1 MKASEDLKHHVD
13 PFSWDATVARGLEP
27 RLLADLPPAGA
38 FLTLAEHRITHPKP
52 PRIQKKGDPRIISEI
67 ECAGLTG
74 RGGADFPTAAKWKA
88 VTAGDRR
95 PVVVVN
101 GAEGEPASGKDALLM
116 ARLPHL
122 VIDGALFAAAA
133 VGADRIFVC
142 VAEHSPLAIAGVKRA
157 LAERRGLEKDPGV
170 RIEVRVVPDRYV
182 AGESS
187 ALVHWI
193 NGGDA
198 VPTATPPRTSERG
211 VGKRPTIVQNAET
224 LAHVTLILARGANWY
239 RSVGTFDEPGTRL
252 MSITGAVPNPVVCEV
267 EAGSWLLDIFEQS
280 GGVPMKVSGVLVG
293 GYYGT
298 WIHPRDAFESQLTKE
313 SMRPHGAT
321 PGCGILRFQP
331 EGTCGVSVVAELAA
345 WFAGE
350 SAGQCGPCV
359 FGLQAIAGALRALES
374 CTNTKAMLER
384 IHRLT
389 AEVSGRGGCKLP
401 DGAAQMITS
410 GLEVFADEVQAHRAG
425 HCTAGSRRSTPVET
439 RIQRSAEIPFD
450 APIKT
455 LVTSNGHAAM
465 RFEGSVVSPPAS
477 SSSGA
482 KDAWSDASPMS
493 DDFERPREELIH
505 QPDGWRVCPYCA
517 EEIRSATIKCRYC
530 GEWLER

>member
-1 MKASEDLKHHVD
+1 MKASLEHLKDHVD

-38 FLTLAEHRITHPKP
+38 FRTLSEHRITHPKP
-52 PRIQKKGDPRIISEI
+52 PRIQKKGDPRIITEI
-67 ECAGLTG
+67 ERAGLTG

-88 VTAGDRR
+88 VTSGDRR

-101 GAEGEPASGKDALLM
+101 GAEGEPAAGKDALLM
-116 ARLPHL
+116 AGLPHL

-133 VGADRIFVC
+133 VGADRIFIC
-142 VAEHSPLAIAGVKRA
+142 VGGHSPPAVAGVKHA
-157 LAERRGLEKDPGV
+157 LAERRAMEKDPGV
-170 RIEVRVVPDRYV
+170 RIEVRIVPDRYV

-193 NGGDA
+193 NGGEA
-198 VPTATPPRTSERG
+198 VPTVTPPRTSERG

-224 LAHVTLILARGANWY
+224 LAHAALILARGADWY
-239 RSVGTFDEPGTRL
+239 RSVGTFEEPGTRL
-252 MSITGAVPNPVVCEV
+252 VSITGAVPNPVVCEV

-280 GGVPMKVSGVLVG
+280 GGDPTTVSGVLVG

-298 WIHPRDAFESQLTKE
+298 WIHPREAFEAQLTNE

-331 EGTCGVSVVAELAA
+331 EGTCGVSAVAELAE
-345 WFAGE
+345 WFAAE

-359 FGLQAIAGALRALES
+359 FGLQAIANALRALES

-384 IHRLT
+384 VQRLT
-389 AEVSGRGGCKLP
+389 AEIPGRGGCKLP
-401 DGAAQMITS
+401 DGAAQMVAS

-425 HCTAGSRRSTPVET
+425 RCTAKVKRSAPVET
-439 RIQRSAEIPFD
+439 PIQRPVEIPFD
-450 APIKT
+450 VPTKT
-455 LVTSNGHAAM
+455 LVASNGHPTM
-465 RFEGSVVSPPAS
+465 RFTESFS
-477 SSSGA
+477 SSSSRA
-482 KDAWSDASPMS
+482 EEPWSDTPPMS
-493 DDFERPREELIH
+493 DDPERLHEALTH
-505 QPDGWRVCPYCA
+505 QPNGWRICPYCA
-517 EEIRSATIKCRYC
+517 EEIRSAAIKCRYC